1 VGEEGVRKLIG
12 KEMTIE
18 ELIRTVYPEG
28 IDGFRQV
35 NVRRFKD
42 LVKYKGKVVGVY
54 AGNGMVLTAEEE
66 GVCVVPV
73 IDGMTFWR
81 K

>member
-1 VGEEGVRKLIG
+1 MRRLIG
-12 KEMTIE
+12 KKMTIE
-18 ELIRTVYPEG
+18 ELVKAVYPEG
-28 IDGFRQV
+28 IEDFKEAKI
-35 NVRRFKD
+35 RRFKD
-42 LVKYKGKVVGVY
+42 VVKYRGKVVGIY

-66 GVCVVPV
+66 GVCMVPV